1 MKNLAYATPKYTD
14 GIIFA
19 LQQDVLQTTLIA
31 LISQL

>member
-1 MKNLAYATPKYTD
+1 MRNLALTKAKLMD

-19 LQQDVLQTTLIA
+19 QQQDALQITLIA